1 VNAPPPTIEEFLR
14 ALRRELRPLGLRR
27 RRNALAEARDHLLSM
42 VEDEV
47 EAGVPHEIAE
57 RSAIARFGEH
67 SEIAARL
74 CSVRPRRGRRV
85 VPALV
90 GAAAITALIALAAGP
105 VGDKLTPHT
114 AAASAIVSPSENDCA
129 QAFDR
134 PANETLRTRIADG
147 KATRIQIFA
156 TTAPSCVIKFEQPG
170 RRVVTV
176 EAAWRPRADL
186 DWKSTSSPNGNV
198 AGTNAVW
205 QGSQLRADGPN
216 PNQTQELG
224 PAPTISSCI
233 ISWNASPPTLPHRVT
248 GSPPVYVEALNG
260 GISISG
266 GGSTTSIRGDA
277 CAVSVVRST
286 HHALFLVAPWHR
298 GQAASWSAPV
308 DVDGLVAGA
317 APNSKLQ
324 RDGLLETPAP
334 TSTPKSSIPVS
345 PPSATPRISRQM
357 SATGWAGGIKLHQ
370 SLAQAIARFGK
381 PSGESVAGFT
391 CQVSWAKIGLTATFL
406 YAHPLRN
413 GTVSKV
419 ASCGTTLGAQS
430 FTGADTWATTAGLAV
445 GMPESEVLRH
455 YPGAG
460 HSTDANG
467 TTTWY
472 LVPRSGTPSQTP
484 LTATTSAA
492 GTVASLTVGAG
503 ADGSGTS
510 TTTFGVVVWGKKK
523 TP

>member
-1 VNAPPPTIEEFLR
+1 MNAPPPTIEEFLR
-14 ALRRELRPLGLRR
+14 ALRRELRPLGWRR

-42 VEDEV
+42 VEDQV
-47 EAGVPHEIAE
+47 EAGVPQDVAE

-74 CSVRPRRGRRV
+74 CAVRPRRGRRI

-114 AAASAIVSPSENDCA
+114 ASAAAIVSPSENDCA

-134 PANETLRTRIADG
+134 PANQPLRAQIARG
-147 KATRIQIFA
+147 KAARIQIFA
-156 TTAPSCVIKFEQPG
+156 TTLPSCVIKFQQPG

-176 EAAWRPRADL
+176 DATWKPRSDL
-186 DWKSTSSPNGNV
+186 DWKTTSSPHGNV

-205 QGSQLRADGPN
+205 QGSLLRADGPN
-216 PNQTQELG
+216 PNQTQALG

-233 ISWNASPPTLPHRVT
+233 ISWNAAPPTLPHDIA
-248 GSPPVYVEALNG
+248 GAPPAYVQALNG
-260 GISISG
+260 GISISNVG
-266 GGSTTSIRGDA
+266 GVSTSIRGNA
-277 CAVSVVRST
+277 CTVSIVRSA
-286 HHALFLVAPWHR
+286 HHSVLLVAPWHE
-298 GQAASWSAPV
+298 GQAATWSAPIEA
-308 DVDGLVAGA
+308 DGMLAGQT
-317 APNSKLQ
+317 PNSQLQ
-324 RDGLLETPAP
+324 ADGQLDAPKQAP
-334 TSTPKSSIPVS
+334 TSGTPVS
-345 PPSATPRISRQM
+345 PPSATPEISRQM

-370 SLAQAIARFGK
+370 TLAQAIARFGK
-381 PSGESVAGFT
+381 PSGESVDGFA
-391 CQVSWAKIGLTATFL
+391 CRVSWAKIGLTATFEFG
-406 YAHPLRN
+406 HSLRN
-413 GTVSKV
+413 GKV
-419 ASCGTTLGAQS
+419 LKLGPCNLTGMAQS
-430 FTGADTWATTAGLAV
+430 LTGADTWSTTAGLEV
-445 GMPESEVLRH
+445 GMPESEVLRR

-460 HSTDANG
+460 HSTDSNG

-503 ADGSGTS
+503 AEGSGTS